1 MGPGHCQANGGQV
14 KTSALLALHP
24 AYAAATPEQL
34 AAANVNG
41 CGPGGWRI
49 DLVPDH
55 LGKVDYSEACRQHDY
70 LYFLGGTEEDR
81 LFADTLLYVNIAAS
95 VLLNDGYLVPLQMA
109 AAAIFYRAVR
119 NGGAKYFGVHGR
131 D

>member
-1 MGPGHCQANGGQV
+1 M
-14 KTSALLALHP
+14 LLALHP

-41 CGPGGWRI
+41 CGPGGWRF
-49 DLVPDH
+49 DLIPDH
-55 LGKVDYSEACRQHDY
+55 LGDVDISDFCREHDY
-70 LYFLGGTEEDR
+70 LYFLGGTEADR
-81 LFADTLLYVNIAAS
+81 LAADVLLYTKIAAS

-119 NGGAKYFGVHGR
+119 NGGAAFWGTR
-131 D
+131 